1 MESQAIQ
8 FCKEFK
14 KVLDKICPKTMNFD
28 LGIFKDMTFEDG
40 SVLGVQRMFYET
52 GYFAPPMKTKKK

>member
-1 MESQAIQ
+1 MESQAEQ

-14 KVLDKICPKTMNFD
+14 KVLDKICPKTMNFSM
-28 LGIFKDMTFEDG
+28 GIFKDMTFEDG

-52 GYFAPPMKTKKK
+52 GYFSKPLTFRKK